1 MDVISENNVAVLFHT
16 GVDPYPIGYPR
27 KRGNGKLGLG
37 ASRAMYYSNPVFID
51 DIATEYPEVPIIIGH
66 IGVQGFYYFGS
77 YADMALMVAAR
88 HENVYLETSSAPLEV
103 VEKAVC
109 DPAIGPERVIFGSD
123 SPAPYGYYKY
133 RGRDHVSYMK
143 NPPEHLVDHYKYDL
157 ANIDQLPISDRQKE
171 QILGE
176 NIAKLLG
183 LDEANLRGDVP
194 SSKPVGAMDK
204 EESLQET
211 ETSLS
216 VDSTIGDILADE
228 KGKAVLA
235 KYVPADVLSSP
246 QVEMAKGMT
255 LRVMAPM
262 SQGLITDEILQSIE
276 EDLSKI

>member
-1 MDVISENNVAVLFHT
+1 
-16 GVDPYPIGYPR
+16 
-27 KRGNGKLGLG
+27 
-37 ASRAMYYSNPVFID
+37 
-51 DIATEYPEVPIIIGH
+51 
-66 IGVQGFYYFGS
+66 VQGFYYFGS

-88 HENVYLETSSAPLEV
+88 HENVYVETSSAPLEV

-109 DPAIGPERVIFGSD
+109 DPAIGPERVLFGSD

-133 RGRDHVSYMK
+133 RGRDYVSYMK

-157 ANIDQLPISDRQKE
+157 ANIDQLPITDRQKE

-183 LDEANLRGDVP
+183 LDEEALRAEVRAE
-194 SSKPVGAMDK
+194 VMDR
-204 EESLQET
+204 EET
-211 ETSLS
+211 GKTTAASLS
-216 VDSTIGDILADE
+216 IDSTIGEILADE
-228 KGKAVLA
+228 QGRAVLA

-262 SQGLITDEILQSIE
+262 SQGLITDEILQSIDD
-276 EDLSKI
+276 DLRKG